1 VADMPAAYSLAHLA
15 TVASTA
21 PEAFGRVSTE
31 AQVMGC
37 PVIATAIGAP
47 SETVLAPPRVEAQA
61 RTGWLVPPAD
71 SGALANAIEE
81 ALALSPAERTA
92 LGERARAHVLEAFTL
107 DAMCR
112 ATLAVYDRL
121 LGTGLEGR
129 YQKQISRRPTVNGL
143 E

>member
-1 VADMPAAYSLAHLA
+1 
-15 TVASTA
+15 
-21 PEAFGRVSTE
+21 
-31 AQVMGC
+31 MGC

-47 SETVLAPPRVEAQA
+47 SETVLAPPKVHADA

-71 SGALANAIEE
+71 ATALAEAIAD

-92 LGERARAHVLEAFTL
+92 LGNRARAHVLEAFTL

-129 YQKQISRRPTVNGL
+129 YQKQIYADPLANRR
-143 E
+143 EKRSDA